1 MRIALIEA
9 GHWHAPLYLD
19 GLAGDGLEVAAV
31 SDVSGGGGRAIADR
45 YRARFY
51 ERWEDLIGVETID
64 FAFAFG
70 RPVEMPVIGEA
81 LVRAGVP
88 FALEKPCGI
97 DLAGVQGLARLA
109 AATDHFV
116 AVPYLYRIGPLREAL
131 ATLAGELPGRFHH
144 MSFRFIGGPPG
155 RYLETNCPW
164 MLDCAQSGGG
174 ALMNLGGHFVDLVS
188 LLTGET
194 ARDVAAVTSDSAY
207 GAGIEDY
214 AALTIRTDGGA
225 VAVVEAG
232 YTFPSAGE
240 ALREFSFTLRSDT
253 HYVTSTGD
261 GLIVRDV
268 ARPSEAGRHIGVELR
283 NERYYPMFVADTLAR
298 FRRGEPPA
306 CGLGEAVE
314 VMDVMARAYRS
325 AQT

>member
-1 MRIALIEA
+1 
-9 GHWHAPLYLD
+9 
-19 GLAGDGLEVAAV
+19 
-31 SDVSGGGGRAIADR
+31 
-45 YRARFY
+45 
-51 ERWEDLIGVETID
+51 
-64 FAFAFG
+64 
-70 RPVEMPVIGEA
+70 
-81 LVRAGVP
+81 
-88 FALEKPCGI
+88 
-97 DLAGVQGLARLA
+97 
-109 AATDHFV
+109 
-116 AVPYLYRIGPLREAL
+116 
-131 ATLAGELPGRFHH
+131 
-144 MSFRFIGGPPG
+144 
-155 RYLETNCPW
+155 
-164 MLDCAQSGGG
+164 
-174 ALMNLGGHFVDLVS
+174 MNLGGHFVDLVS

-225 VAVVEAG
+225 VAVIEAG

-253 HYVTSTGD
+253 HYVTSAGD

-283 NERYYPMFVADTLAR
+283 NERYYPMFVADTLER

-314 VMDVMARAYRS
+314 VMDVMVRAYRS